1 MDRLIDVAG
10 LLQAAR
16 HDMKVGQMIHG
27 EAFSLFEAMSALEA
41 GNPKMDAAASPAADR
56 PTLDALL
63 ADLDLTAPLADLGA
77 AGLLAVLDQLLA
89 MEASWHT
96 GSSAMQTVYGCL
108 YMLRMERV
116 KEHDSA
122 VARALYAFCRSL
134 QCECAAVRDLIIK
147 GGVCEEEDMNLL
159 VGGIPFEPPA
169 GADAEA
175 LAALDA
181 AIAEQGQLAKEAEE
195 ARLTGNSSSGGG
207 SGGAVHSALRLRLQ
221 LRRVLH
227 VGLREAG
234 SDDPAEV
241 VASAALFKEARELL
255 PKIGESASLASP
267 LPPQA
272 NGASLAP
279 STSSKPDTQQQQQH
293 QLPRGFYVDANR
305 HLLGPAPPRQV
316 QIMSLADSLSYF
328 DRLFD
333 HLALAVVVSE
343 QAWDYRSLQLHVWRF
358 ARLKPAVVARSM
370 LHWLISPDRWQNI
383 RTAEESSASAS
394 SSGGGGTGRGRGGK
408 GGRGGKAGAGASS
421 GNGAPAQPPLPAWVL
436 SKAMIAGAC
445 LVAVKPGLP
454 EEVDMFLEQAV
465 IAASNWFQAL
475 LMNRCRCRRRLRRC
489 LEDWL
494 NMFHHGFNA
503 DVLPAFHDHLR
514 ASGWRW
520 RPIEGAEE
528 QGPFS
533 TWVEYET
540 AATMLHHLLMG
551 FELELYEP
559 REYDMIVWYCDYLCS
574 QAVSAGREL
583 VLRAPP
589 PTPPQLPGGLGGGR
603 GAGGRGG
610 GRGLGRGLG
619 NNKDA
624 AATALAMAR
633 YEKSQ
638 AQHRYELVE
647 LEAFQLMCSGL
658 VRLLVGLRV
667 AGSIPEPPFPPPFNG
682 GAQRFDQRFGA
693 FFTMV
698 RPVPLSHAEFV
709 ESMNPGDRD
718 ASFLFSLASRAFAE
732 ARARCAALKTLAPSP
747 EVAEGW
753 VKGLDRAAALNQVV
767 SGVLAAKAAAG
778 GKIVWT
784 SDFSHHPYFPAISLP
799 KPTAAPA
806 AAKEGAEKK

>member
-1 MDRLIDVAG
+1 MPCFYG
-10 LLQAAR
+10 LTIQQFLFNAEQNITVCASATPATLPSS
-16 HDMKVGQMIHG
+16 IFPNSP
-27 EAFSLFEAMSALEA
+27 AFSLFEAMSALEA

-96 GSSAMQTVYGCL
+96 GSSAMQTV
-108 YMLRMERV
+108 V

-159 VGGIPFEPPA
+159 
-169 GADAEA
+169 
-175 LAALDA
+175 
-181 AIAEQGQLAKEAEE
+181 
-195 ARLTGNSSSGGG
+195 
-207 SGGAVHSALRLRLQ
+207 
-221 LRRVLH
+221 
-227 VGLREAG
+227 
-234 SDDPAEV
+234 EV

-370 LHWLISPDRWQNI
+370 LHWLISPDRWQ
-383 RTAEESSASAS
+383 
-394 SSGGGGTGRGRGGK
+394 
-408 GGRGGKAGAGASS
+408 
-421 GNGAPAQPPLPAWVL
+421 
-436 SKAMIAGAC
+436 
-445 LVAVKPGLP
+445 
-454 EEVDMFLEQAV
+454 EVDMFLEQAV
-465 IAASNWFQAL
+465 IA
-475 LMNRCRCRRRLRRC
+475 
-489 LEDWL
+489 
-494 NMFHHGFNA
+494 
-503 DVLPAFHDHLR
+503 
-514 ASGWRW
+514 
-520 RPIEGAEE
+520 
-528 QGPFS
+528 GPFS

-559 REYDMIVWYCDYLCS
+559 REYDMIVCRH
-574 QAVSAGREL
+574 REIPL
-583 VLRAPP
+583 HL
-589 PTPPQLPGGLGGGR
+589 
-603 GAGGRGG
+603 
-610 GRGLGRGLG
+610 
-619 NNKDA
+619 
-624 AATALAMAR
+624 
-633 YEKSQ
+633 Q

>member
-1 MDRLIDVAG
+1 
-10 LLQAAR
+10 
-16 HDMKVGQMIHG
+16 MIHG

-56 PTLDALL
+56 PTLEALL
-63 ADLDLTAPLADLGA
+63 ADLDSTAPLAKLDE

-122 VARALYAFCRSL
+122 VARALYACCRAL
-134 QCECAAVRDLIIK
+134 QADCAALRDLIIK

-159 VGGIPFEPPA
+159 VAGIPFEPPA

-181 AIAEQGQLAKEAEE
+181 AIAEQAQLAAAAEE
-195 ARLTGNSSSGGG
+195 ARLTGSSSGSGSS
-207 SGGAVHSALRLRLQ
+207 SGGAVHAAVGLRLQ
-221 LRRVLH
+221 LRRALH

-255 PKIGESASLASP
+255 PKIRDSAGLASP
-267 LPPQA
+267 PPPA
-272 NGASLAP
+272 NGASPPP
-279 STSSKPDTQQQQQH
+279 STSAPSSAGKQEAQQQQQQ
-293 QLPRGFYVDANR
+293 QLPPGFYVDANR

-316 QIMSLADSLSYF
+316 QIMSLPDTLSYF

-343 QAWDYRSLQLHVWRF
+343 HAWDYRSLQMHVWRF
-358 ARLKPAVVARSM
+358 ARLKPAVVARSV

-383 RTAEESSASAS
+383 RTAEEPSAS
-394 SSGGGGTGRGRGGK
+394 SSGGGGGAGRGRGGK
-408 GGRGGKAGAGASS
+408 GGRGGKAGAAASGA
-421 GNGAPAQPPLPAWVL
+421 NGAPAQPALPAWVP

-445 LVAVKPGLP
+445 QVAIKAGLP

-503 DVLPAFHDHLR
+503 DVLPALHDHLR
-514 ASGWRW
+514 AGGWRW
-520 RPIEGAEE
+520 RPIEGAED

-559 REYDMIVWYCDYLCS
+559 REYDMIVWYCDYLAS
-574 QAVSAGREL
+574 QAVSTGREL
-583 VLRAPP
+583 VMRAPAPVP
-589 PTPPQLPGGLGGGR
+589 PPLPGGLGGGR
-603 GAGGRGG
+603 GAGARG
-610 GRGLGRGLG
+610 GRGLGRGLTS
-619 NNKDA
+619 NKDTA
-624 AATALAMAR
+624 AAALAMAR
-633 YEKSQ
+633 YERSQ

-658 VRLLVGLRV
+658 VRLMVGLRV

-693 FFTMV
+693 FFALV

-709 ESMNPGDRD
+709 DSMNPGDRD
-718 ASFLFSLASRAFAE
+718 ARFLFSLASRAFAE
-732 ARARCAALKTLAPSP
+732 ARARCAALKTLAPCP

-767 SGVLAAKAAAG
+767 SGVLAAKAAEG

-799 KPTAAPA
+799 KPTVAPA
-806 AAKEGAEKK
+806 PAPAKDGAEKK

>member
-1 MDRLIDVAG
+1 
-10 LLQAAR
+10 
-16 HDMKVGQMIHG
+16 MIHG

-56 PTLDALL
+56 PTLEALL
-63 ADLDLTAPLADLGA
+63 ADLESTAPLAELSD
-77 AGLLAVLDQLLA
+77 AGLLAALDQLLA

-96 GSSAMQTVYGCL
+96 GSSAMQTVYACL
-108 YMLRMERV
+108 YMLRIDRV
-116 KEHDSA
+116 KEHDST
-122 VARALYAFCRSL
+122 VARALYAFCRAL
-134 QCECAAVRDLIIK
+134 QCHCASVRDLIIK
-147 GGVCEEEDMNLL
+147 GGVCEEEDMNLM
-159 VGGIPFEPPA
+159 VGGIPFEPPE

-181 AIAEQGQLAKEAEE
+181 AIAEQAALARAAEE
-195 ARLTGNSSSGGG
+195 ARLTGSSSSDSSG
-207 SGGAVHSALRLRLQ
+207 SSNGGAVHAAVGLRLQ
-221 LRRVLH
+221 LRRALH
-227 VGLREAG
+227 LGLRQAG

-241 VASAALFKEARELL
+241 VASAAHFSEARELL
-255 PKIGESASLASP
+255 PKIRESASLASP
-267 LPPQA
+267 PPPPPPQA
-272 NGASLAP
+272 NGSAAP
-279 STSSKPDTQQQQQH
+279 AAAASTSGKKQPAP
-293 QLPRGFYVDANR
+293 LPSLPPGFYVDANR

-316 QIMSLADSLSYF
+316 QIMSLTDSLSYF
-328 DRLFD
+328 DRLLD

-343 QAWDYRSLQLHVWRF
+343 NAWDYRSLQLHVWRF
-358 ARLKPAVVARSM
+358 SRLQPAVVARSL

-383 RTAEESSASAS
+383 RTSEEAS
-394 SSGGGGTGRGRGGK
+394 SSSAGASAGTGGAGRGRGGK
-408 GGRGGKAGAGASS
+408 GGRGGKAGAAAGSS
-421 GNGAPAQPPLPAWVL
+421 NGTPAQPPLPAWVP

-445 LVAVKPGLP
+445 RVAVKPGLP

-514 ASGWRW
+514 AGGWHW
-520 RPIEGAEE
+520 RPIEGAED

-551 FELELYEP
+551 FELDLYEP

-574 QAVSAGREL
+574 QAVSTGKEL
-583 VLRAPP
+583 VMRAPQP
-589 PTPPQLPGGLGGGR
+589 QPPQLPGGLGGGGR
-603 GAGGRGG
+603 GAGGRG

-619 NNKDA
+619 SNKDA
-624 AATALAMAR
+624 AAAALALAR
-633 YEKSQ
+633 YEKSM
-638 AQHRYELVE
+638 AQYRYELVE

-658 VRLLVGLRV
+658 VRLLVGLRL

-682 GAQRFDQRFGA
+682 GAQRFDQRFGS
-693 FFTMV
+693 FFALV

-718 ASFLFSLASRAFAE
+718 ARFLFSLAARAFAE
-732 ARARCAALKTLAPSP
+732 ARTRCAALKTLAPCP

-767 SGVLAAKAAAG
+767 SGVLAAKAAEG
-778 GKIVWT
+778 GKIAWT
-784 SDFSHHPYFPAISLP
+784 SDFSHHPYFPAITLP

-806 AAKEGAEKK
+806 VAKEGAEKK